1 MKTFNGKNIS
11 KNEIN
16 SVLRSMDPTQIFRLV
31 HIIYGGK
38 VARSQVYDFIKDYSP
53 NRKVWNKAWEL
64 SHSQKHAEERNDWS
78 NPYKSIQ
85 FKIANAKHIAIQALR
100 DEIAR
105 GLDSY
110 TKRPIMGH
118 THLYFASPV
127 YQHSDYNKWQVMEI
141 KGNEKFCET
150 ICRLADKYFPIA
162 K

>member
-1 MKTFNGKNIS
+1 MKTFNGKNIT

-38 VARSQVYDFIKDYSP
+38 VTRSQVYDFIKDFSP

-64 SHSQKHAEERNDWS
+64 SHSQKHAEERNDWN
-78 NPYKSIQ
+78 NPWKSLQ
-85 FKIANAKHIAIQALR
+85 FQAINAKHIAIQALR
-100 DEIAR
+100 EELAR
-105 GLDSY
+105 PLDNYS
-110 TKRPIMGH
+110 KRPIMGN

-127 YQHSDYNKWQVMEI
+127 YGHADYNKWRSVEI
-141 KGNEKFCET
+141 KGNERFCKLMVT
-150 ICRLADKYFPIA
+150 LADKYFN